1 MPATKT
7 DTPEV
12 EPAAAAVVVAGPG
25 RMTPLARAFAST
37 RGLSR
42 EELIEAPVRWPR
54 PSRLELA
61 LEPPAKK
68 MAAGMSTLGLHTIG
82 QLLEHLP
89 SDSREART
97 VSALR
102 PGEQATVAVEV
113 RRIAARPV
121 RRRGMRPLVEAAVF
135 DATGTMRAT
144 FFNQPWLVDRYP
156 PGTRLLLHGK
166 ADARGGFSVAHHAL
180 SGEIGATPVAAATPG
195 AGSGTPPGR
204 AGPGDAVAH
213 YPAADGI
220 TSTQILTL
228 VRGAR
233 EHLGDVVE
241 SLSAATR
248 VSERMPDRA
257 GALAAMHFPRL
268 PDDLEAGRRRL
279 AFEELLL
286 TQLAFRRRRAER
298 RARTGAVVLADRSA
312 LGGRWVDGGLPFEL
326 TGDQRR
332 AIEEV
337 AEDLARS
344 APMQRLLM
352 GEVGSGKTVV
362 ALYAMLQAVG
372 HGRQA
377 ALMAPTETLAEQH
390 FATIQMLIGGGVG
403 GVLISTALLTGSTPA
418 GRRRDI
424 LGKLASG
431 ELSLIVGTH
440 ALIEPDVRF
449 DALAVAVID
458 EQHRFGVRQRAAL
471 GERGGAR
478 PGSPPHTLHMTA
490 TPIPRTL
497 ALARYGDL
505 DTSTLRE
512 LPRGRQPIETRL
524 VCGEGDRE
532 RAYEELRG
540 ELAAG
545 RQAYVVCP
553 LIDEEDTSAPTAAG
567 SAADA
572 PPPELALRA
581 ASAELERLRTGELSG
596 YRLELLH
603 GGMRPRE
610 KQDAMAAFASGQ
622 ADVLVATT
630 VIEVGIDVPNATVM
644 LIENAERF
652 GISQLHQLRGRVG
665 RGEHRARCLLVD
677 PRGGGG
683 SGRLRA
689 LVAHADGFRLAEI
702 DLAMRK
708 EGELIG
714 TRQSGIGQFRVARLP
729 DDTELLEL
737 ARARAE
743 SIFAGDPELREPEHA
758 LLRVALER
766 ELAGETVSPIPA

>member
-1 MPATKT
+1 MPATKPH
-7 DTPEV
+7 TPDATV
-12 EPAAAAVVVAGPG
+12 TAAPE
-25 RMTPLARAFAST
+25 RIRPPARAFAST
-37 RGLSR
+37 QGLTY
-42 EELIEAPVRWPR
+42 EELIGAPVRWPR
-54 PSRLELA
+54 PSRLQVQLEL
-61 LEPPAKK
+61 PAKK
-68 MAAGMSTLGLHTIG
+68 VAAGMSTLGLSTVG
-82 QLLEHLP
+82 DLLEHLP

-102 PGEQATVAVEV
+102 SGEQATVAVQV
-113 RRIAARPV
+113 RAISARPV
-121 RRRGMRPLVEAAVF
+121 RRRGMRPLVEATVF

-144 FFNQPWLVDRYP
+144 FFNQPWLVERYP
-156 PGTRLLLHGK
+156 SGTRLLLHGK
-166 ADARGGFSVAHHAL
+166 AGARGGFSVAHHA
-180 SGEIGATPVAAATPG
+180 PG
-195 AGSGTPPGR
+195 AELAGELTAGV
-204 AGPGDAVAH
+204 GPGESEEVAH
-213 YPAADGI
+213 YPAAEGV

-228 VRGAR
+228 VHSVRDA
-233 EHLGDVVE
+233 LGDVVE
-241 SLSAATR
+241 GLSAAIR
-248 VSERMPDRA
+248 VSERLPDRA
-257 GALAAMHFPRL
+257 SALAAMHFPRL
-268 PDDLEAGRRRL
+268 PQDLEAGRRRL

-286 TQLAFRRRRAER
+286 TQLVFLRRRAAR
-298 RARTGAVVLADRSA
+298 TARTGAAVLADRDA
-312 LGGRWVDGGLPFEL
+312 LGGRWLDRGLPFAL
-326 TGDQRR
+326 TGDQQR
-332 AIEEV
+332 AIDTI
-337 AEDLARS
+337 AGDLQRP

-390 FATIQMLIGGGVG
+390 FATIQQLLGPEPV
-403 GVLISTALLTGSTPA
+403 SAALLTGSTPA
-418 GRRRDI
+418 RRRRDI

-440 ALIEPDVRF
+440 ALIEPDVVF

-471 GERGGAR
+471 GERDPAQAGGQA
-478 PGSPPHTLHMTA
+478 PHMLHMTA

-505 DTSTLRE
+505 DTSALRE
-512 LPRGRQPIETRL
+512 LPLGRQPIETRL
-524 VCGEGDRE
+524 VSGEQQ
-532 RAYEELRG
+532 RAQAYDELRA

-553 LIDEEDTSAPTAAG
+553 LIDEADDAQASATARRGPEDVATVDLG
-567 SAADA
+567 
-572 PPPELALRA
+572 LRA
-581 ASAELERLRTGELSG
+581 ASAELLRLRNGELAG
-596 YRLELLH
+596 HQLALLH

-610 KQDAMAAFASGQ
+610 KQEAMAAFASGD

-652 GISQLHQLRGRVG
+652 GISQLHQLRGRIG
-665 RGEHRARCLLVD
+665 RGEHRSRCLLVG
-677 PRGGGG
+677 PPGG
-683 SGRLRA
+683 SGRLAA
-689 LVAHADGFRLAEI
+689 LVRHSDGFRLAEI

-714 TRQSGIGQFRVARLP
+714 NRQSGLGQFRVARLP
-729 DDTELLEL
+729 DDAELLEL

-743 SIFAGDPELREPEHA
+743 EILASDPTLCAPEHA
-758 LLRVALER
+758 LLGAV
-766 ELAGETVSPIPA
+766 LAGVLGEEEVAPIPA